1 MMNKLSRS
9 IKNESIKKVTENGAI
24 AYSELSNP
32 VLTLFGQIGGM
43 RGRKEDEIRA
53 MFREAYAYDS
63 TLALKM
69 VFYAGDIRE
78 GLGERRIF
86 NILINELAKID
97 PETMNQNIKYIGEF
111 NRFDALYSLIGT
123 DSEDAMWL
131 YMKEQFDRDRIAW
144 RASQPCSLLAKW
156 LKSVNA
162 SSAETRRLGKLTAK
176 KLDLTEKQYRQ
187 FVSKLREWLKVTEV
201 NMSHKK
207 WSSIN
212 YEAVPSQAMKNY
224 KEAFKR
230 NDSERFADYLNKVST
245 GEKKI
250 NAGAVYP
257 YDIVYKYMYDEK
269 VRGVDKVLE
278 AQWKALPDY
287 LNGSKDNVLCMV
299 DISGS
304 MIGQPIASSIG
315 LGLYFAERNKG
326 AFHNQYMTFSSN
338 PSFIQ
343 IKETDSVAIKVRK
356 AQRAGM
362 GFSTNLEKAFELLL
376 KTCIDNSVPQEDL
389 PKALIVI
396 SDSEIDKFAM
406 GGSRLDFLKIMR
418 IRFAEC
424 GYTLPQLVFLQV
436 AARQSTFL
444 TLDENTLFISGNSA
458 SAFKFVIANLGH
470 SAWELCK
477 NTLDCPRYRVIK
489 PYVGF

>member
-1 MMNKLSRS
+1 MNKLSRS
-9 IKNESIKKVTENGAI
+9 IKSESIKKVTENGAI

-43 RGRKEDEIRA
+43 RGRREDEIRA

-69 VFYAGDIRE
+69 VFYVGDIRE

-97 PETMNQNIKYIGEF
+97 PQTMNQNIKYIGKF
-111 NRFDALYSLIGT
+111 NRFDALYNLIGT
-123 DSEDAMWL
+123 DSEDTMWL
-131 YMKEQFDRDRIAW
+131 YMREQFEKDIISWMTSR
-144 RASQPCSLLAKW
+144 PCSLLAKW

-176 KLDLTEKQYRQ
+176 KLGFTEKEYRTYL
-187 FVSKLREWLKVTEV
+187 SKLRNWLKVTEV
-201 NMSHKK
+201 DMSKNN
-207 WSSIN
+207 WEAIN
-212 YEAVPSQAMKNY
+212 YEAVPSQAMKRYRN
-224 KEAFKR
+224 AFAE
-230 NDSERFADYLNKVST
+230 NDGERFNEYMKKVMS

-257 YDIVYKYMYDEK
+257 YDIVYEYMYNAK
-269 VRGVDKVLE
+269 VKGVDDTLE

-287 LNGSKDNVLCMV
+287 LNGSEDNVLCMV

-304 MIGQPIASSIG
+304 MFGQPIASSIG

-326 AFHNQYMTFSSN
+326 EFHNQYMTFSSK
-338 PSFIQ
+338 PQFIQ
-343 IKETDSVAIKVRK
+343 IKETDSVAMKVRK

-376 KTCIDNSVPQEDL
+376 STCVENSVPQEDL

-396 SDSEIDKFAM
+396 SDSEIDQFAM
-406 GGSRLDFLKIMR
+406 GGRKLDFLKIMR

-424 GYTLPQLVFLQV
+424 GYALPQLVFLQV

-458 SAFKFVIANLGH
+458 SAFKFVLANLGH

-477 NTLDCPRYRVIK
+477 NTLDSPRYSVIK
-489 PYVGF
+489 PYVEF

>member
-1 MMNKLSRS
+1 MNKLSRS

-43 RGRKEDEIRA
+43 RGRREDEIRT

-144 RASQPCSLLAKW
+144 RTSQPCSLLAKW

-207 WSSIN
+207 WGSIN

-224 KEAFKR
+224 KEAFKK
-230 NDSERFADYLNKVST
+230 NDGERFSDYLNKVST
-245 GEKKI
+245 GKKKI

-269 VRGVDKVLE
+269 VRGIDKVLE

-376 KTCIDNSVPQEDL
+376 KTCVDNSVPQEDI

-418 IRFAEC
+418 IHFAEC

-489 PYVGF
+489 PYVEF

>member
-1 MMNKLSRS
+1 
-9 IKNESIKKVTENGAI
+9 
-24 AYSELSNP
+24 
-32 VLTLFGQIGGM
+32 
-43 RGRKEDEIRA
+43 
-53 MFREAYAYDS
+53 
-63 TLALKM
+63 
-69 VFYAGDIRE
+69 
-78 GLGERRIF
+78 
-86 NILINELAKID
+86 
-97 PETMNQNIKYIGEF
+97 
-111 NRFDALYSLIGT
+111 
-123 DSEDAMWL
+123 
-131 YMKEQFDRDRIAW
+131 
-144 RASQPCSLLAKW
+144 
-156 LKSVNA
+156 
-162 SSAETRRLGKLTAK
+162 
-176 KLDLTEKQYRQ
+176 
-187 FVSKLREWLKVTEV
+187 
-201 NMSHKK
+201 
-207 WSSIN
+207 
-212 YEAVPSQAMKNY
+212 MKNY

-230 NDSERFADYLNKVST
+230 NDGERFADYLNKVST

-338 PSFIQ
+338 PLFIQ
-343 IKETDSVAIKVRK
+343 IKETDSVAIKIRK

-396 SDSEIDKFAM
+396 SDSEIDNFAM

>member
-144 RASQPCSLLAKW
+144 RTSQPCSLLAKW

-187 FVSKLREWLKVTEV
+187 FVSKLREWQL
-201 NMSHKK
+201 
-207 WSSIN
+207 
-212 YEAVPSQAMKNY
+212 SQ
-224 KEAFKR
+224 F
-230 NDSERFADYLNKVST
+230 
-245 GEKKI
+245 
-250 NAGAVYP
+250 
-257 YDIVYKYMYDEK
+257 
-269 VRGVDKVLE
+269 
-278 AQWKALPDY
+278 
-287 LNGSKDNVLCMV
+287 
-299 DISGS
+299 
-304 MIGQPIASSIG
+304 
-315 LGLYFAERNKG
+315 
-326 AFHNQYMTFSSN
+326 
-338 PSFIQ
+338 
-343 IKETDSVAIKVRK
+343 
-356 AQRAGM
+356 
-362 GFSTNLEKAFELLL
+362 
-376 KTCIDNSVPQEDL
+376 
-389 PKALIVI
+389 
-396 SDSEIDKFAM
+396 
-406 GGSRLDFLKIMR
+406 
-418 IRFAEC
+418 
-424 GYTLPQLVFLQV
+424 
-436 AARQSTFL
+436 
-444 TLDENTLFISGNSA
+444 
-458 SAFKFVIANLGH
+458 
-470 SAWELCK
+470 
-477 NTLDCPRYRVIK
+477 
-489 PYVGF
+489 